1 MYILVDMSIY
11 LNVEEAKEMIIEELE
26 KLDKQNKTPR
36 IKFKNLYKNKKQ
48 WSKTFFKAGKEL
60 DRTNDNIEMSIKYG
74 FHQVELSH

>member
-1 MYILVDMSIY
+1 MYIIFDISIY

-26 KLDKQNKTPR
+26 KLDKRNKTPR
-36 IKFKNLYKNKKQ
+36 TKFKDLYKNKKQ

-60 DRTNDNIEMSIKYG
+60 DRMNDNIEMSIKYG